1 MDEQPSQGPM
11 AFASSIPLNSQ
22 RIRAA
27 AVYCSD
33 GRFGLQFDE
42 FLQTHL
48 GLPRYDRLA
57 LPGGPACLAAHFSTF
72 REEEAAV
79 EELRFLVKVHQL
91 KTVVLIAHHNCA
103 FYTQRL
109 QTPELQL
116 ETQQREDLQKA
127 ISRVRAI
134 SSALVIQTFFA
145 RVHDDIT
152 VRFEVVS

>member
-1 MDEQPSQGPM
+1 MVFE
-11 AFASSIPLNSQ
+11 SSVPLNPE

-42 FLQTHL
+42 FLQNHL
-48 GLPRYDRLA
+48 RLPRYDRLA
-57 LPGGPACLAAHFSTF
+57 IPGGPACLAAHFSTF

-79 EELRFLVKVHQL
+79 EELRFLVEVHQL
-91 KTVVLIAHHNCA
+91 ESVVLIAHQNCA

-116 ETQQREDLQKA
+116 ETQQREDMQKA
-127 ISRVRAI
+127 ISRVQSI
-134 SSALVIQTFFA
+134 SGNLEIQTFFA
-145 RVHDDIT
+145 RVHDDGTI
-152 VRFEVVS
+152 RFEVVS